1 MFGVIEVTK
10 YKLVHKEEAM
20 RLYLEGNS
28 FQDVATILQERNKFV
43 PPLNKTTIRSW
54 SDSMGWQELMQ
65 DVKHEVRE
73 AVKVQAV
80 EKSVSRLGQVEEVRE
95 EFLERMR
102 DKKGADIRGHE
113 FAKLTEMAEKMSLR
127 ENEKQE
133 IVEHINE
140 CISQALEEV
149 EMDEGLKQRFLLRYI
164 EKLRNAASYI

>member
-1 MFGVIEVTK
+1 
-10 YKLVHKEEAM
+10 
-20 RLYLEGNS
+20 
-28 FQDVATILQERNKFV
+28 
-43 PPLNKTTIRSW
+43 
-54 SDSMGWQELMQ
+54 MGWQELMQ

-73 AVKVQAV
+73 AVKERVI

-133 IVEHINE
+133 LVEHINE

-164 EKLRNAASYI
+164 EKLRDAASYI

>member
-1 MFGVIEVTK
+1 
-10 YKLVHKEEAM
+10 M

-54 SDSMGWQELMQ
+54 SDSMGWQELMS

-73 AVKVQAV
+73 VVKEQVVKNQ
-80 EKSVSRLGQVEEVRE
+80 VSRLEQVEEVRGA
-95 EFLERMR
+95 FLDRMR
-102 DKKGADIRGHE
+102 EKSGADIRGHE

-133 IVEHINE
+133 LVEHINE